1 MEEAPVA
8 LGAVWENVALRQW
21 ARVAAST
28 ERYGRVRLLLWA
40 GDGQMRRAQ
49 NAPVRTWS
57 MQARRLPPD
66 LQQFVRTATVVLRG
80 RRA

>member
-57 MQARRLPPD
+57 MRARSD
-66 LQQFVRTATVVLRG
+66 LIAG
-80 RRA
+80 RRGVCRKGPIR